1 MHNGTLENVEELREE
16 LKELGINLVS
26 KTDTEVNSSFL
37 KSKNFLGDS
46 TIYWILYGPGPI
58 FS

>member
-37 KSKNFLGDS
+37 KSKIFLGDS
-46 TIYWILYGPGPI
+46 TIYWILYGSGPI